1 MDREVHLEN
10 QTMQA
15 IIQQVLRL
23 PQRLRRERIKQES
36 QTELVRL
43 LAELLLQALKGER
56 ADQGEDPLWKR

>member
-23 PQRLRRERIKQES
+23 PQRLRRERVKQES
-36 QTELVRL
+36 QAELVRL
-43 LAELLLQALKGER
+43 LAELLLQALKRER
-56 ADQGEDPLWKR
+56 ADEGEDKLWKK